1 MKYLKKFNEEY
12 SSQTYGKIARGI
24 TKKAKDLP
32 TSTFRERSIKTNL
45 ENRAQKIKDHAK
57 FIENI
62 ENLNKWKEQLQEN
75 SPFGMFNLTIE
86 NSETGETLSGEFAI
100 NVNFDELAFSD
111 DPENGPIGLFVGIIP
126 SSKELALEYMDKF
139 PDSDMGNGFIWSMI
153 VSLNYEIVDGQV
165 IMNGFKMDDYDSDSS
180 GGAAFT
186 NKGSAERFQML
197 LVDIFSN
204 KELGYPSGYTDAAD
218 IYEKLKN
225 CILIENSFGS
235 EYGFELKKVS
245 DFISKLNLKQDIG
258 YLK

>member
-12 SSQTYGKIARGI
+12 SSQTYGKIARSI

-57 FIENI
+57 FIEDI

-139 PDSDMGNGFIWSMI
+139 PDSDMGNGFI
-153 VSLNYEIVDGQV
+153 
-165 IMNGFKMDDYDSDSS
+165 
-180 GGAAFT
+180 
-186 NKGSAERFQML
+186 
-197 LVDIFSN
+197 
-204 KELGYPSGYTDAAD
+204 
-218 IYEKLKN
+218 
-225 CILIENSFGS
+225 
-235 EYGFELKKVS
+235 
-245 DFISKLNLKQDIG
+245 
-258 YLK
+258 